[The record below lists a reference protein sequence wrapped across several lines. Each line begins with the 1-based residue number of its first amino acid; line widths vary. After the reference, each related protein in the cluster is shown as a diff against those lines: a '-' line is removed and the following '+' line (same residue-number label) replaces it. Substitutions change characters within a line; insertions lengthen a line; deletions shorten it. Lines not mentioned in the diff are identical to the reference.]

1 MSIAEVLLM
10 IAGAVAIIAGYL
22 IPAGHSTDQGTKA
35 MTERDVHEMV
45 RRSIEDAQ
53 EEIQSRVDDTI
64 EESLVKSERGLERI
78 TNEKITAVSEYADTV
93 LNDIHKN
100 HDEVV
105 FMYDMLNDKH
115 KSLTDTVSEV
125 TRQAEEAKQTIL
137 DAEITAK
144 EAKQATEKMNG
155 EQFMP
160 LIPDAAVQETAKV
173 QHVIGSVTSEAE
185 PAAVPV
191 QETDQEPGHA
201 KVVQISDI
209 HRSDN
214 KKENYE
220 EPDREA
226 DTGTDPG
233 SQNRQILEM
242 HKAGKSN
249 MVIARELGL
258 GIGEVGL
265 VIDLSKKHKK
275 VR

>member
-1 MSIAEVLLM
+1 MSIAEILLM
-10 IAGAVAIIAGYL
+10 IVGVVAIVTGYL
-22 IPAGHSTDQGTKA
+22 IPAGHAADSQTKA
-35 MTERDVHEMV
+35 VTERNVHDMV
-45 RRSIEDAQ
+45 RRSVEDAQ

-64 EESLVKSERGLERI
+64 ESSLAKSERGLERI
-78 TNEKITAVSEYADTV
+78 TNEKITAISEYADTV

-125 TRQAEEAKQTIL
+125 TRQAEQAKQTIL

-144 EAKQATEKMNG
+144 QAKLATDKMNAD
-155 EQFMP
+155 QFIP
-160 LIPDAAVQETAKV
+160 LIPDTAVGDAENE
-173 QHVIGSVTSEAE
+173 QHVIGSAGAAAE
-185 PAAVPV
+185 TESV
-191 QETDQEPGHA
+191 QNREPEKEPEKA
-201 KVVQISDI
+201 KVVQLSEVQ
-209 HRSDN
+209 RNESRKN
-214 KKENYE
+214 NEE